1 VTPIAIGTG
10 LLWIVRPDE
19 SGLDASHSSMRFGG
33 VVGLPGFLALVHRN
47 REHGY
52 DLRRIVEDGGP
63 MCCEVMTNVF

>member
-1 VTPIAIGTG
+1 
-10 LLWIVRPDE
+10 
-19 SGLDASHSSMRFGG
+19 MRFGG